1 MSEAETHGGK
11 REGAG
16 RPRGSLNK
24 RSLEIIEEVAERY
37 PDWSPL
43 MHLATVAND
52 EAMAPEIRLDA
63 AKAAA
68 PYVHAKFKP
77 VVADADELV
86 SLEARI
92 ARARLEAQAEVM
104 DEKPGLADRL
114 ARATLRSADDLA
126 MLAATRPVVLDMK
139 AEAMDAEPARSA
151 EQAEPAPECQPAEER
166 APATRCEPPSPSA
179 DWQAPPSPSAYVSP
193 IAWPERPS
201 MTEHDYEIMPGSL
214 LSARRND

>member
-52 EAMAPEIRLDA
+52 EAIAPEIRLDA

-92 ARARLEAQAEVM
+92 ARARLEAQAEVL

-126 MLAATRPVVLDMK
+126 MLAATRPVLIEMK
-139 AEAMDAEPARSA
+139 ANATDAEPVRSA
-151 EQAEPAPECQPAEER
+151 LQVEPTPERQPAEGR
-166 APATRCEPPSPSA
+166 SPAPRSEPNPPS
-179 DWQAPPSPSAYVSP
+179 DWQLPPAYVSP
-193 IAWPERPS
+193 IAWPDRPA
-201 MTEHDYEIMPGSL
+201 MADCEYETMPGGL